1 MLLKCL
7 LKYPA
12 ILTHNIIL
20 WLIFFTLIS
29 SITIAAEPIKV
40 LTQPE
45 DLNVE
50 KVALGRLLFFDKR
63 LSKNNTLSCESCHLL
78 KEGGDDNV
86 QVSIGIEGRKGNIN
100 APTVYNSGLNFRQFW
115 DGRAA
120 TLEQQALGP
129 VQNPVEMG
137 ELWPSVIAKLQ
148 ADNTFSE
155 RFIQSYPTG
164 LNRQN
169 VTHAI
174 AEFERSLVT
183 IDAPFDRYLK
193 GDASAISEQAKQ
205 GYQLFKDYGC
215 VSCHQGAA
223 VGGNMYQ
230 VFGVVNS
237 YFKKRGN
244 ITEADYGRFGLTANK
259 MDMHSF
265 KVPSL
270 RMVAHTAPYFHD
282 GSVKTLRG
290 AVDVMFEFQLGREA
304 PDKDK
309 DKIVS
314 FLKTLA
320 GKHKEFK

>member
-1 MLLKCL
+1 MLLKCPIML
-7 LKYPA
+7 
-12 ILTHNIIL
+12 IHNFIVLIIF
-20 WLIFFTLIS
+20 IFLALP
-29 SITIAAEPIKV
+29 ITTVAEPIKV
-40 LTQPE
+40 LTQPKNL
-45 DLNVE
+45 DKE

-63 LSKNNTLSCESCHLL
+63 LSKDNSVSCETCHLL
-78 KEGGDDNV
+78 KEGGDDNIKI
-86 QVSIGIEGRKGNIN
+86 SIGINGRKGIIN

-115 DGRAA
+115 DGRAP
-120 TLEQQALGP
+120 TLEIQALGP

-137 ELWPSVIAKLQ
+137 AFWPDVIAKLQ
-148 ADNTFSE
+148 ADHVFSQ
-155 RFIQSYPTG
+155 RFIQSYPLG
-164 LNRQN
+164 INRQN

-183 IDAPFDRYLK
+183 TDAPFDRYLN
-193 GDASAISEQAKQ
+193 GDASAISEDAKE
-205 GYQLFKDYGC
+205 GYQLFKKYGC

-244 ITEADYGRFGLTANK
+244 ITEADYGRFGLTANR

-270 RMVAHTAPYFHD
+270 RMVAHTSPYFHD
-282 GSVKTLRG
+282 GSVKTLRE

-304 PDKDK
+304 PDQDK

-320 GKHKEFK
+320 GKHKEFQ